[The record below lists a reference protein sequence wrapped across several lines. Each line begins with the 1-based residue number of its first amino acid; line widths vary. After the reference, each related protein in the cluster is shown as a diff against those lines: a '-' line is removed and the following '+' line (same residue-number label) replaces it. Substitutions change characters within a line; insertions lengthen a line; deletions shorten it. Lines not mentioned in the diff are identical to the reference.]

1 MENQIALVFMVAG
14 ISSRFGGKIKQ
25 FAKVTDTETLI
36 EYSLNQALKSGFS
49 KIIFIVGN
57 KTQFPF
63 KEKFGNEYKGIP
75 VEYALQTYDETKRD
89 KPWGT
94 TDALCSIRDIINC
107 PFIVCNGDDI
117 YGKNTFRILFNHL
130 KNNKNNDDATAGYK
144 LIEVLPEKGGVNRG
158 IFNIENNYV
167 KDMNETFNIE
177 KSNLSATNTNSD
189 DLCSMNIF
197 ALHPRTLK
205 LLDKALK
212 QFKEQHK
219 EDRKKECLLP
229 TELSNLIKEKKIKMK
244 VYQTNDKWFG
254 ITNPGDEEVIREQ
267 LRELNERDNHS

>member
-205 LLDKALK
+205 L
-212 QFKEQHK
+212 
-219 EDRKKECLLP
+219 
-229 TELSNLIKEKKIKMK
+229 
-244 VYQTNDKWFG
+244 
-254 ITNPGDEEVIREQ
+254 
-267 LRELNERDNHS
+267 